1 VFAGKWME
9 LKNITLS
16 EMNQDQQVKDHILSL
31 MWNQTYKLNVYI
43 NTYKIIN
50 IYIYTHIHIV
60 K

>member
-1 VFAGKWME
+1 ME